1 MELLHASIH
10 SSRMTRLRR
19 ESMESRGKT
28 VLMIAYH
35 FPPAAMGSGHLRT
48 LGFAKYL
55 PSLDWEPV
63 VLSVHARAYPR
74 VDPANEA
81 LIPQACRVH
90 RAFALDARRHMGIGG
105 KYPAFLA
112 QPDRWISWWP
122 GAVWQ
127 GLHLVR
133 KYKISAIWS
142 TYPIMTAHCIA
153 YTLSRLTGLPWIA
166 DFRDPVISSVAMQNR
181 MTVSTQRRWECRVL
195 SRATHTVFTTPGA
208 MQSYAEHY
216 PQVYREGRMSVI
228 QNGFD
233 EPSFTTFPEAKP
245 YQPGRPLRLVHSGI
259 LYPSGRDPVPF
270 FTALARLRASGTV
283 TADDVKV
290 TLRASGS
297 EALYAAEIKRLGLDE
312 MVTLA
317 SHVSHRQ
324 ALAEQ
329 ADADALLLFQGEQY
343 DRQIPAKLYEYLR
356 IGRPIFALVGMHGDT
371 AAMLRDTGGA
381 EIVPLDDVP
390 VIEKQ
395 LGEFIRALREGR
407 VLKADIDRVR
417 QFSRRHGAGVL
428 AELFDR
434 VAS

>member
-10 SSRMTRLRR
+10 SNRMTRLRH

-81 LIPQACRVH
+81 LIPQSCRVH

-127 GLHLVR
+127 GLRLVR

-166 DFRDPVISSVAMQNR
+166 DFRDPVASSVAMQNR
-181 MTVSTQRRWECRVL
+181 MAVSTQRRWERRVL
-195 SRATHTVFTTPGA
+195 SRATHIVVTTPGA

-228 QNGFD
+228 QNGF
-233 EPSFTTFPEAKP
+233 EESSFPAFPEAKP

-259 LYPSGRDPVPF
+259 LYPSGRNPVPF
-270 FTALARLRASGTV
+270 FTALARLKSSGVV
-283 TADDVKV
+283 TADDIKV
-290 TLRASGS
+290 TLRASGP
-297 EALYAAEIKRLGLDE
+297 EVLYASEIKRLDLDE

-371 AAMLRDTGGA
+371 AGVLRDTGGA

-407 VLKADIDRVR
+407 ALKADIDRVQ